1 MPESPR
7 WLLENRSEKAARD
20 VMKITYNPDA
30 IDAEIKEMKEIA
42 SQSESTFS
50 VIKSP
55 WLRPTLIIGCIF
67 AIFQQFIGINAVIF
81 YAPTIFTK
89 AGLGGSASIIGTVG
103 IGVVNVLVTIL
114 ALFIVDRV
122 DRKKLLVIG
131 NIGMIASLVIMA
143 MLIWSIGI
151 QSSAWVIIIYRVLWN
166 FMGPS
171 FMGNVT

>member
-1 MPESPR
+1 MITIGILAAYLVNYAFADMGAWRWMLGLAVVPSINFINWCAAFMPESPR

-67 AIFQQFIGINAVIF
+67 AIFQQFIGINAVISMPQRF
-81 YAPTIFTK
+81 YKSRSRWLCFNYRYSRYWCGKRISNDF
-89 AGLGGSASIIGTVG
+89 G
-103 IGVVNVLVTIL
+103 
-114 ALFIVDRV
+114 
-122 DRKKLLVIG
+122 
-131 NIGMIASLVIMA
+131 
-143 MLIWSIGI
+143 
-151 QSSAWVIIIYRVLWN
+151 IIYC
-166 FMGPS
+166 
-171 FMGNVT
+171 